1 MRLSEFWTL
10 MEQEF
15 GGPYGRTVATSHA
28 IHALEDRTAEEAIEA
43 GEPVRTVWLALCE
56 DLQVPPER
64 RFLADR
70 RPPRRA

>member
-15 GGPYGRTVATSHA
+15 GGAYGRSVAASHV
-28 IHALEDRTAEEAIEA
+28 IHAMDDRTATEAIEA
-43 GEPVRTVWLALCE
+43 GEPVRRVWLALCE

-64 RFLADR
+64 RFVADR
-70 RPPRRA
+70 STQRRR